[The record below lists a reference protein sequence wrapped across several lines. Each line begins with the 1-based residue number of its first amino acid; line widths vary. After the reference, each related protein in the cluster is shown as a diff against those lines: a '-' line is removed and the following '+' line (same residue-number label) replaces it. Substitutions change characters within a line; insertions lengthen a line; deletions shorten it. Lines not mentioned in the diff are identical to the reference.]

1 MPPTD
6 APDSAP
12 RLARF
17 AWFTVAANLLVILW
31 GAFVRASGSG
41 AGCGNHWP
49 LCNGEVVPPSPTL
62 ATVIEFTHRLTSG
75 VALLL
80 VVALVVGARRALPRG
95 HRVRAA
101 AWVCLGVMILEAL
114 IGAGLVRF
122 ELVADNASMAR
133 ALTLGAHLLNTLVLL
148 AALVLT
154 ALWAGGAPPLRWR
167 EAGRS
172 RWLLGLGTVGLILV
186 GMTGAIASLG
196 DTLFPAR
203 TLAEGLAQDLDPTSH
218 LLLRLRV
225 LHPTFAVVAG
235 VLVLWIGTAAARW
248 RVEAGAAGRRVAGLV
263 LVQWAVGLTALALLV
278 PVPLQ
283 LTHLLVADLLWMAWV
298 VLLARVL
305 GAQSGSASRTS
316 EATARA
322 ASMSNTVP
330 ADSSR

>member
-1 MPPTD
+1 PISRSASPRAPGRSRWPAPWRRGTGPGDRPPPASAVRRPAPGRGPTAPSGPVRESRARSSSLRGASLRVARRGELDSTISVMTISPDNPQGEGVYRDLQSPASARLSDPDAPTGRPGHLSAMPPTD

-172 RWLLGLGTVGLILV
+172 RWLLGLG
-186 GMTGAIASLG
+186 
-196 DTLFPAR
+196 
-203 TLAEGLAQDLDPTSH
+203 
-218 LLLRLRV
+218 
-225 LHPTFAVVAG
+225 
-235 VLVLWIGTAAARW
+235 
-248 RVEAGAAGRRVAGLV
+248 
-263 LVQWAVGLTALALLV
+263 
-278 PVPLQ
+278 
-283 LTHLLVADLLWMAWV
+283 
-298 VLLARVL
+298 
-305 GAQSGSASRTS
+305 
-316 EATARA
+316 
-322 ASMSNTVP
+322 
-330 ADSSR
+330 